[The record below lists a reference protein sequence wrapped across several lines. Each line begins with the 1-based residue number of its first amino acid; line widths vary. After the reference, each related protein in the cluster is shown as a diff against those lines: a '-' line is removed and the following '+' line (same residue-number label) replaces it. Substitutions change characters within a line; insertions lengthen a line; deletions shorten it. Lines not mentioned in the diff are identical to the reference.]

1 MDDGCYF
8 MFDYDDD
15 EELLEFDVVKEGDA
29 NVKLNESER
38 T

>member
-1 MDDGCYF
+1 